1 MIPFDSEQTFALRSQ
16 RVITAA
22 GHAPR
27 PAIIVIRDG
36 KIASVET
43 YDNADVIQG
52 LPPQNIFDSGN
63 HVIMPGI
70 VEAHAHINEPGRTEW
85 EGFETATAA
94 AAAGGITTVIDMP
107 LNSIPPTTTLAGF
120 QAKKEAADGRC
131 QIDYGMWGG
140 VIPGNAHEFESMVRA
155 GVLGFKAFTCPSGVD
170 EFPMATRADLELAM
184 PVLADLGV
192 PLLVHAELESACD
205 ANHHG
210 NEAAPLGTTRHYRDY
225 LASRPQSWEVAA
237 IRMVIELARKY
248 GTRVHIVHLSA
259 ADALDDIARAKDSG
273 VNLTVETC
281 PHYLTISSEEI
292 ADGATWFKCAPPI
305 REASNQRKLWA
316 ALKSGLID
324 CVVSD
329 HSPCTPKLKL
339 MEEGDFGHA
348 WGGIAGL
355 QFSLSTVWTEA
366 RRTGHQITDLVG
378 WMSDRTARLAGL
390 HHRKGALIP
399 GHDAD
404 LVIWDPEAQFTLTKD
419 LIRHRHKI
427 TPYEGKTLTGA
438 VEATYVRGQLIYQR
452 KGTTPHA
459 EPDAESAP
467 KSERQ
472 SNRWGQFLHPLR

>member
-1 MIPFDSEQTFALRSQ
+1 MTPVSSKNIFALRSL

-22 GHAPR
+22 GEVPR
-27 PAIIVIRDG
+27 PATLVIRDG
-36 KIASVET
+36 KIASIESHGNS
-43 YDNADVIQG
+43 DALLG
-52 LPPQNIFDSGN
+52 LAPQNIFDSGN

-85 EGFETATAA
+85 EGFETATSA

-120 QAKKEAADGRC
+120 QAKKDAANGRC

-140 VIPGNAHEFESMVRA
+140 VIPGNANEFESMVRA
-155 GVLGFKAFTCPSGVD
+155 GVLGFKAFTCHSGVD
-170 EFPMATRADLELAM
+170 EFPMATRADLERAM

-192 PLLVHAELESACD
+192 PLLVHAELESAC
-205 ANHHG
+205 ASNHG
-210 NEAAPLGTTRHYRDY
+210 MAAAQLGTTRQYRDY
-225 LASRPQSWEVAA
+225 LASRPQAWEVAA
-237 IRMVIELARKY
+237 IRMVVELARKY

-259 ADALDDIARAKDSG
+259 ADALDEIARAKDSG
-273 VNLTVETC
+273 VKLTVETC

-305 REASNQRKLWA
+305 REASNQRKLWG

-348 WGGIAGL
+348 WGGISGL

-366 RRTGHQITDLVG
+366 RRTGHQITDLVA
-378 WMSDRTARLAGL
+378 WMSERTARLGGL

-404 LVIWDPEAQFTLTKD
+404 IVIWDPEAEFTLTKE

-427 TPYEGKTLTGA
+427 TPYEGKTLTGV
-438 VEATYVRGQLIYQR
+438 VESTYVRGQLVYQR

-459 EPDAESAP
+459 DPDAKPTPDSAT
-467 KSERQ
+467 Q
-472 SNRWGQFLHPLR
+472 SKRWGQFLHPLR

>member
-1 MIPFDSEQTFALRSQ
+1 MTSIDSKKIFALRSL

-22 GHAPR
+22 GHAPQ
-27 PAIIVIRDG
+27 PATLVIRDG
-36 KIASVET
+36 KIASIEP
-43 YDNADVIQG
+43 YDSPESLQG
-52 LPPQNIFDSGN
+52 IARHQISDAGN
-63 HVIMPGI
+63 LVVMPGL

-107 LNSIPPTTTLAGF
+107 LNSIPPTTTLAGLI
-120 QAKKEAADGRC
+120 AKKEAASERC

-140 VIPGNAHEFESMVRA
+140 LIPGNAHEFKGMVDA

-170 EFPMATRADLELAM
+170 EFPMATRADLERAM
-184 PVLADLGV
+184 PILTDLGV
-192 PLLVHAELESACD
+192 PLLVHAELEGVCV
-205 ANHHG
+205 ANHSPD
-210 NEAAPLGTTRHYRDY
+210 ASPLGATRYYRDY
-225 LASRPQSWEVAA
+225 LASRPQAWEVAA
-237 IRMVIELARKY
+237 IQMVIELAKKY

-259 ADALDDIARAKDSG
+259 ADALDEIARAKDSG

-281 PHYLTISSEEI
+281 PHYLTISSEDI
-292 ADGATWFKCAPPI
+292 PDGATWFKCAPPI

-348 WGGIAGL
+348 WGGISGL

-366 RRTGHQITDLVG
+366 RRSGHSITDLVG
-378 WMSDRTARLAGL
+378 WMCDRTARLTGL

-399 GHDAD
+399 GRDAD
-404 LVIWDPEAQFTLTKD
+404 IVVWNPEAQFTLTKD

-438 VEATYVRGQLIYQR
+438 VESTYVRGQLIYQ
-452 KGTTPHA
+452 KKDTTPNGK
-459 EPDAESAP
+459 PDA
-467 KSERQ
+467 Q
-472 SNRWGQFLHPLR
+472 SKCRGQFLHPLR